1 MSKVRAV
8 QQKTAGEITIF
19 STTSQLTKRQALQ
32 SFSNNVTSLKVT
44 QQDDK
49 SITEAHYFK
58 EEISLSNGSNPG
70 TLSRDIW
77 GPHFE
82 DQLTKSTV
90 KDALTLTSPL
100 QIAFFVPI
108 FRTSCLEVG
117 RL

>member
-32 SFSNNVTSLKVT
+32 SFSDNVTSLKVT

-82 DQLTKSTV
+82 DIKATT
-90 KDALTLTSPL
+90 
-100 QIAFFVPI
+100 
-108 FRTSCLEVG
+108 E
-117 RL
+117 

>member
-1 MSKVRAV
+1 MGKVRAV
-8 QQKTAGEITIF
+8 QQKTAGEITIY

-70 TLSRDIW
+70 TLSRDI
-77 GPHFE
+77 
-82 DQLTKSTV
+82 
-90 KDALTLTSPL
+90 
-100 QIAFFVPI
+100 
-108 FRTSCLEVG
+108 
-117 RL
+117 